1 MNIFIDIDDTICRT
15 PINGDYGQS
24 EVIQDRVNKVNSLY
38 DEGHVIVFWTARGS
52 GTGIDWTD
60 ITQRQLEAWGVK
72 YHQLM
77 FGKPVF
83 DVFIDDKSI
92 NSDMFFGNFVTNEEQ
107 TEQPQG
113 EE

>member
-15 PINGDYGQS
+15 PDNGDYS
-24 EVIQDRVNKVNSLY
+24 RAEPIPDRVEKVNSLY

-52 GTGIDWTD
+52 GTGIDWAD
-60 ITQRQLEAWGVK
+60 VTQRQLQAWGVR

-77 FGKPVF
+77 FGKPAF
-83 DVFIDDKSI
+83 DVFIDDKSV
-92 NSDMFFGNFVTNEEQ
+92 NSNMFFDNFTINATQEQ
-107 TEQPQG
+107 TEG